1 MFFKKANEEKAMF
14 KGIQRT
20 DINRITADTSRSGFN
35 LSSYSAYMKAVFEKE
50 DGTFIYLSVK
60 EKKAESLA
68 KNRMGVLKYK
78 GDRLI
83 KFTV

>member
-1 MFFKKANEEKAMF
+1 MFFKKAKEEKAMF

-20 DINRITADTSRSGFN
+20 DINRITSRSGFN

-60 EKKAESLA
+60 EKKAASFA

-83 KFTV
+83 SFTV